1 MIIPSPLMGEGWG
14 EGDNPLSPPPP
25 FILSPPP
32 PFILSPRP
40 PFILS
45 LSKDPPVISPWRGV
59 RGVRLSPHK
68 PRTIASRLSSARLI
82 FSWLLAYDSRT

>member
-1 MIIPSPLMGEGWG
+1 MRVIIPSPLMGEGWG

-25 FILSPPP
+25 FILS
-32 PFILSPRP
+32 
-40 PFILS
+40 

-59 RGVRLSPHK
+59 RGEGEPHK
-68 PRTIASRLSSARLI
+68 PRTMASRLSSARLI

>member
-1 MIIPSPLMGEGWG
+1 MRVIIPSPLMGEGWG
-14 EGDNPLSPPPP
+14 EGDNP
-25 FILSPPP
+25 LSPPP